1 MSPLRQRLVD
11 DLQVRNYSPRTIEC
25 YVAHVARFADFFGQS
40 PDVLG
45 AEEMRVYQRHLLDKK
60 ASWSQFNQ
68 AVCALRFF
76 YGTTLGRTDL
86 VPMLPFGKRPK
97 TLACVLSPEEVAQ
110 LLDAARPGRERMLL
124 KTAYACGLRLM
135 EVLNLEI
142 RDIDSAR
149 MLVHVRQG
157 KGNKDRLVPLS
168 LQLLTGLRE
177 YWRAQR
183 PTRWLFYAQGKP
195 EQQPV
200 HPGTVQRQLQRA
212 VKKAGLRKP
221 ATMHTLRHSYATHM
235 LEAGV
240 DVMTLQKI
248 LGHSQLSTTARYL
261 HLRGDH
267 LQRLPS
273 LLERLALPVSN
284 LPEATSAA
292 QRSVAAVTPTAITPI
307 AITPTAITPTAVTPT
322 AVTPTAVTPGAG
334 MEYGVFVVS
343 AFTSTLPTS
352 QPTPAQKPIDNSAR
366 RKGRGAEGR
375 S

>member
-1 MSPLRQRLVD
+1 MGDVVMTPLRQRLLD
-11 DLQVRNYSPRTIEC
+11 DLELRNYSPRTIEC
-25 YVAHVARFADFFGQS
+25 YVAHVARFADFCGQS
-40 PDVLG
+40 PDLLG
-45 AEEMRVYQRHLLDKK
+45 PEHMRAYQRHLLDKK

-86 VPMLPFGKRPK
+86 VPMIPFGKRPK
-97 TLACVLSPEEVAQ
+97 TLPCVLSPEEVAQ
-110 LLDAARPGRERMLL
+110 LLEATRPGRERMLV

-135 EVLNLEI
+135 EVLDLEI
-142 RDIDSAR
+142 RDIDSGR

-168 LQLLTGLRE
+168 LQLLTELRE
-177 YWRAQR
+177 YWRVQR
-183 PTRWLFYAQGKP
+183 PKRWLFYAQGKT
-195 EQQPV
+195 EQRPL
-200 HPGTVQRQLQRA
+200 HPGTVQRQLRCA
-212 VKKAGLRKP
+212 VKKAGLRKA

-248 LGHSQLSTTARYL
+248 LGHSQLSTTGRYL

-273 LLERLALPVSN
+273 LLERLALPVAN
-284 LPEATSAA
+284 LPEASAPA
-292 QRSVAAVTPTAITPI
+292 ARPSVAA
-307 AITPTAITPTAVTPT
+307 TAVTPS
-322 AVTPTAVTPGAG
+322 AVTPSAG
-334 MEYGVFVVS
+334 VEYGVLVVS
-343 AFTSTLPTS
+343 AFTPT
-352 QPTPAQKPIDNSAR
+352 QPTTPAPQPIDNRTRANGR
-366 RKGRGAEGR
+366 RAEGR

>member
-1 MSPLRQRLVD
+1 MTPLRQRLVD
-11 DLQVRNYSPRTIEC
+11 DLELRNYSPRTIEC
-25 YVAHVARFADFFGQS
+25 YVAHVTRFANYFEQS

-45 AEEMRVYQRHLLDKK
+45 PEHMRAYQRHLLDKR

-110 LLDAARPGRERMLL
+110 LLEAARPGRERMLL

-135 EVLNLEI
+135 EVLDLEI
-142 RDIDSAR
+142 RDIDGAR
-149 MLVHVRQG
+149 MVVHVRQG

-168 LQLLTGLRE
+168 LQLLTELRE
-177 YWRAQR
+177 YWRVQR
-183 PTRWLFYAQGKP
+183 PTRWLFYAQGNGAQRP
-195 EQQPV
+195 L
-200 HPGTVQRQLQRA
+200 HPGTVQRQLRRA

-221 ATMHTLRHSYATHM
+221 ATMHTLRHSFATHM

-248 LGHSQLSTTARYL
+248 LGHQQLSTTARYL

-273 LLERLALPVSN
+273 LLERLALPVPN
-284 LPEATSAA
+284 LPEATAPAA
-292 QRSVAAVTPTAITPI
+292 KPS
-307 AITPTAITPTAVTPT
+307 VTPT
-322 AVTPTAVTPGAG
+322 AVTPTAVTPPAATPSVVAPSAG

-343 AFTSTLPTS
+343 ALTATLPAPPPLDKRTR
-352 QPTPAQKPIDNSAR
+352 ANGR
-366 RKGRGAEGR
+366 RAEGR